1 MKKLLIMGLTLTT
14 FALISCGKSD
24 QKKCEEEEG
33 KVWNEETKK
42 CENEASV
49 AVHTITNAIAG
60 AVVTVVSGS
69 NSLELAASG
78 GCAKIKASQFATLKV
93 SRGDKSVL
101 CDSTD
106 GESKTANDCS
116 PGNYNVASNKQ
127 GGSVKV
133 ELQKADA
140 MNDSADCK
148 ALGDTAEPAGT
159 APAEGA
165 GADTADGTAPAEG
178 AGADTADGT
187 APAGDGSTTTTEGE
201 EAPAEAPATDGEAT
215 DPTN

>member
-165 GADTADGTAPAEG
+165 GADTADGTAPA
-178 AGADTADGT
+178 
-187 APAGDGSTTTTEGE
+187 GDGSTTTTEGE

-215 DPTN
+215 DLAN